1 MKKFLL
7 CFILHLSIFIV
18 TGCSKDDLI
27 QKFAPAEDQALAK
40 RTLTLLKQKQ
50 FEDIEKMIDPSIKEA
65 NLRNTLVE
73 MSALLP
79 IEEPTK
85 ITLIGAQQHFSNDQS
100 STNLTYEYTY
110 PRKWIIVN
118 VALKKSAD
126 RISIIGFHVNQQTA
140 SIEEQTKFSL
150 TGKSAI
156 QYLIFV
162 LAIIFPILTIV
173 ALIICIRMKL
183 RGRKW
188 PWVLFILIGFCNLSV
203 NWTTG
208 EIHFATLALQ
218 MFSAS
223 AIAAFYGPWIISISL
238 PLGAICFLIFRKN
251 HAADTIEASVIESE
265 ST

>member
-1 MKKFLL
+1 MKKFLQ
-7 CFILHLSIFIV
+7 CFFLLLYIITLA
-18 TGCSKDDLI
+18 GCSKDDLM
-27 QKFAPAEDQALAK
+27 QRFAPAEDQAFAK
-40 RTLTLLKQKQ
+40 RTLVLLKQKK

-65 NLRNTLVE
+65 NLRNSLIE

-85 ITLIGAQQHFSNDQS
+85 IKLIGAQQHFSNNQS
-100 STNLTYEYTY
+100 STNLTYEFTY
-110 PRKWIIVN
+110 PGKWIIVN

-126 RISIIGFHVNQQTA
+126 VISIIGFHVNPQST
-140 SIEEQTKFSL
+140 SIEEQAKFSF

-162 LAIIFPILTIV
+162 LAIIFPIVTIV

-183 RGRKW
+183 KGRKW
-188 PWVLFILIGFCNLSV
+188 PWVIFILIGLCNLSM

-208 EIHFATLALQ
+208 EISFATFALQ

-223 AIAAFYGPWIISISL
+223 AKAAFYGPWNISISL
-238 PLGAICFLIFRKN
+238 PLGAVCFLIFRKN
-251 HAADTIEASVIESE
+251 HAAEAIEPQAMVHESN
-265 ST
+265 